1 MTDIKIEIPGYITR
15 AKSLIDLTLITA
27 DLLEKAE
34 DSGLPAPRYLSV
46 SQRGQE
52 VCLQFGD
59 SPDSFGAMAQW
70 AERFGGTVT
79 ACPHSDRDGRQSVH
93 CQARFPYLGVSVEAY
108 AFITA
113 ATATPPEGA
122 TQ

>member
-1 MTDIKIEIPGYITR
+1 MTTIEIPGYVTR
-15 AKSLIDLTLITA
+15 AKSLTDMTLITA

-34 DSGLPAPRYLSV
+34 DSGLPVPRYFSV
-46 SQRGQE
+46 SQRVQE

-59 SPDSFGAMAQW
+59 TPDSFHAMAQW

-79 ACPHSDRDGRQSVH
+79 ACPHNDRDGRESVH
-93 CQARFPYLGVSVEAY
+93 CQVKFPYLGLNVEAY

-113 ATATPPEGA
+113 DQTVST
-122 TQ
+122 T

>member
-1 MTDIKIEIPGYITR
+1 MTTIEIPSYITR
-15 AKSLIDLTLITA
+15 AKSLIDLTLITS

-34 DSGLPAPRYLSV
+34 DSGLPAPRYFSV
-46 SQRGQE
+46 SQSGQE

-59 SPDSFGAMAQW
+59 TPDSFQAMAQW

-79 ACPHSDRDGRQSVH
+79 ACPHNDRDGRESAHVQV
-93 CQARFPYLGVSVEAY
+93 RFAHLGVHVEAY

-113 ATATPPEGA
+113 GQTASSTP
-122 TQ
+122 

>member
-1 MTDIKIEIPGYITR
+1 MTDTIEIPDYITR
-15 AKSLIDLTLITA
+15 AKSLTDMTLIIA

-34 DSGLPAPRYLSV
+34 DSALPVPGYFSV
-46 SQRGQE
+46 SVRGQE

-59 SPDSFGAMAQW
+59 TPDSFQAMAQW

-79 ACPHSDRDGRQSVH
+79 GCPHSDRDGRESVH
-93 CQARFPYLGVSVEAY
+93 CQVRFPYLGVSVEAY

-113 ATATPPEGA
+113 GQTSST
-122 TQ
+122 

>member
-1 MTDIKIEIPGYITR
+1 MTNTVEIPDYIAK

-34 DSGLPAPRYLSV
+34 DSGLPAPRYFSV
-46 SQRGQE
+46 SHTVQE
-52 VCLQFGD
+52 VGLQFGD
-59 SPDSFGAMAQW
+59 TPDTFEAMAQW

-79 ACPHSDRDGRQSVH
+79 SCPHTRDGQESVH
-93 CQARFPYLGVSVEAY
+93 CQVRFPYLGVNVEAY

-113 ATATPPEGA
+113 DKTAST
-122 TQ
+122 T